1 MSSLYLREDVHAHE
15 EQNVEEKE
23 NQNGPG
29 YVNSN
34 VKDNKNY
41 GPAGKI
47 ARAISIITIEHAQ
60 QDFLYL

>member
-15 EQNVEEKE
+15 EQNVEEKD

-29 YVNSN
+29 YINGN

-41 GPAGKI
+41 GPAVNLKQPG
-47 ARAISIITIEHAQ
+47 Q
-60 QDFLYL
+60 QA